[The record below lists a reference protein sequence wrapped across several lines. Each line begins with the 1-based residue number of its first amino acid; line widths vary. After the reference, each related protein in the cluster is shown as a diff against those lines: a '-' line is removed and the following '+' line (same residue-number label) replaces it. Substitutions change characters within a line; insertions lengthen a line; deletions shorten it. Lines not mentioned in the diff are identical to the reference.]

1 MSIVC
6 MFANV
11 YIYFVSHYPQLE
23 VKGQLQ
29 KDNKPIITDKPTSSG
44 PNIKP
49 PKFNEEPKESGRNS
63 DVKVQSVKDRIGVVE
78 PVHQVQP
85 PGGHIMDVLKNG
97 QTSGKKE
104 NKEIDSVNIDSNLQL
119 PNGMGGLN
127 PHELN
132 QQQNIPPP
140 NVGIKTEKQ
149 PMEGG
154 NLQQVNIPP
163 PKRMFEVPRLLET
176 LKKDGVKQPALP
188 EM

>member
-1 MSIVC
+1 

-23 VKGQLQ
+23 VKGRLQ
-29 KDNKPIITDKPTSSG
+29 KDNKPMITDKPTAYG

-49 PKFNEEPKESGRNS
+49 PKFQEEPKELDGKSN
-63 DVKVQSVKDRIGVVE
+63 VKLQSVKDRIGVVE

-85 PGGHIMDVLKNG
+85 PGGLIMDVLKNR

-104 NKEIDSVNIDSNLQL
+104 NKKIDSVNIDSNLQP

-140 NVGIKTEKQ
+140 NVGIETEKQ

-163 PKRMFEVPRLLET
+163 PNRMVEVPRLLET
-176 LKKDGVKQPALP
+176 LKKNGVKQPALP
-188 EM
+188 QM

>member
-1 MSIVC
+1 

-11 YIYFVSHYPQLE
+11 YIYIVSHYPQQLE
-23 VKGQLQ
+23 VKGRLQ
-29 KDNKPIITDKPTSSG
+29 KDNKTMITDKPTSYG

-49 PKFNEEPKESGRNS
+49 PKFNEEPKELDGHSN
-63 DVKVQSVKDRIGVVE
+63 VKLQSVKDRNGVVE
-78 PVHQVQP
+78 PVNQVQP
-85 PGGHIMDVLKNG
+85 PGGLILDALKNG
-97 QTSGKKE
+97 QSSGKKE
-104 NKEIDSVNIDSNLQL
+104 NKKIDSVNIDSNLQP
-119 PNGMGGLN
+119 PNAMDHGLN

-154 NLQQVNIPP
+154 NLQEVNIPP
-163 PKRMFEVPRLLET
+163 PNRMVEVPRLLET
-176 LKKDGVKQPALP
+176 LNKDRVKQPALP